1 MIQLFGTPEH
11 WVIFAWVGTEGYLT
25 MLSHSDHRYWA
36 QRAETELTRARSAS
50 NEPARRAHHQLAAM
64 YLNLVYGEPEG
75 TRIAEVTQI
84 QSARL

>member
-1 MIQLFGTPEH
+1 
-11 WVIFAWVGTEGYLT
+11 

-64 YLNLVYGEPEG
+64 YLNLVYGEQEG
-75 TRIAEVTQI
+75 ARIAENTQI